1 MRSFILALLVL
12 NLTSCSSGLKKDEPE
27 TFSYAT
33 RQLPR
38 EERYGTTAWV
48 QPPTVVPQAVDS
60 SGFSE
65 VSDAPLLKPAETP
78 PLVAPKL
85 PAARSRR
92 Y

>member
-1 MRSFILALLVL
+1 MRSLSVIFLLISLA
-12 NLTSCSSGLKKDEPE
+12 SCSSTGKNDEPE
-27 TFSYAT
+27 AFSYAT

-60 SGFSE
+60 SGFGE